1 MSKPNPAPEPT
12 MEEILASIRR
22 IISDG
27 DEMAGSAPLPPP
39 PPPPPAQRSAPPPPM
54 PVRPAAVPEP
64 VAEDTAD
71 AAAEDADI
79 FDLTD
84 AMVAKPETVAP
95 DFDFDSIDVG
105 AEEDV
110 AAVAA
115 EPLARPAPAPRPE
128 PAAARLVEP
137 ELVQFGADEEPARPM
152 PGSRA
157 PQAERLVEAS
167 APPRPAPA
175 PMPSGQSPEL
185 DGRGTFAPSPSRATD
200 RPAEPAAETPSSL
213 MSPQTD
219 SAVAAAFGRLA
230 NTILSRDP
238 KTLEDL
244 VKEMLRPMLK
254 EWLDDNLPVLV
265 ERLVREEIERV
276 SRGRR

>member
-27 DEMAGSAPLPPP
+27 DEMAASAPPP
-39 PPPPPAQRSAPPPPM
+39 PPPPPAAQRSAPPSATQRSAAPM
-54 PVRPAAVPEP
+54 PVRPAVVPEP
-64 VAEDTAD
+64 VAGSAADTAAD
-71 AAAEDADI
+71 DADI

-95 DFDFDSIDVG
+95 DFDFDSMDAG
-105 AEEDV
+105 PEEDV
-110 AAVAA
+110 APVVEERQA
-115 EPLARPAPAPRPE
+115 RPE
-128 PAAARLVEP
+128 PATRLVEP
-137 ELVQFGADEEPARPM
+137 EVVQFRTDEEPMRTV
-152 PGSRA
+152 PGGRSI
-157 PQAERLVEAS
+157 QAERPIEAS
-167 APPRPAPA
+167 TPPRPAAAPTPA
-175 PMPSGQSPEL
+175 AAPREMDNRDTFSPAQSQ
-185 DGRGTFAPSPSRATD
+185 AAD
-200 RPAEPAAETPSSL
+200 RPAEPVAESSSPL

>member
-1 MSKPNPAPEPT
+1 MSKPSPAPEPT

-27 DEMAGSAPLPPP
+27 DEMAAPASPAPP
-39 PPPPPAQRSAPPPPM
+39 QRSAAPVPM
-54 PVRPAAVPEP
+54 RPAAAALPDVEEP
-64 VAEDTAD
+64 DEAELSSD
-71 AAAEDADI
+71 DADI

-84 AMVAKPETVAP
+84 AMVARPETLPP

-105 AEEDV
+105 EEEDPP
-110 AAVAA
+110 VAA
-115 EPLARPAPAPRPE
+115 EAAPRPE
-128 PAAARLVEP
+128 PAGTPLVEP
-137 ELVQFGADEEPARPM
+137 DVLEFGADEELGVPEPVRTAQAKNPPEPPPPPPAQP
-152 PGSRA
+152 PEPAPPAGSRA
-157 PQAERLVEAS
+157 PLERDPLEPA
-167 APPRPAPA
+167 PRPSAA
-175 PMPSGQSPEL
+175 ANAA
-185 DGRGTFAPSPSRATD
+185 DRGG
-200 RPAEPAAETPSSL
+200 AEPQSSL

-230 NTILSRDP
+230 DTILSRDP

-254 EWLDDNLPVLV
+254 DWLDDNLPVLV
-265 ERLVREEIERV
+265 EKLVREEIERV